1 MGRPSSTKAPKSA
14 APDDP
19 FSPTLRAWFR
29 DNGIVW
35 SGLRF
40 ERAEGRGVF
49 GVATSDIEPGHAVIA
64 VPKAAMLTHR
74 NAADAPALGTLLELG
89 LPSVEVLALAIALER
104 RAGKSSPWHPYL
116 QSLPKAEPLPL
127 LWSASELR
135 CLAGTGLDGV
145 SRRRRRRL
153 LSNHHVAVAEW
164 PGATQLPSAGEY
176 LAASTL
182 SSSRAFRVDEVHGE
196 GLLPLCD
203 LLNHKAAL
211 VPGHG
216 GGGGGGGLEGEDDEE
231 GEGEEESEGE
241 EEGEEEEGEEE
252 GLLVRNYDRRRGGWL
267 RRDVSLRI
275 PPPWL
280 GLGLANPNP
289 NPNQVS
295 LRIPPAAGNEEAEAG
310 GDEESEGDGGDS
322 DVDEDGDVGYVGTA
336 QC

>member
-35 SGLRF
+35 MGLRF

-74 NAADAPALGTLLELG
+74 NAADAPALSTLLELG

-104 RAGKSSPWHPYL
+104 RAGKGSRWHPYL

-135 CLAGTGLDGV
+135 CLTGTGLDGV

-153 LSNHHVAVAEW
+153 LSNYHAAVAEW
-164 PGATQLPSAGEY
+164 PRATPLPSADEY

-216 GGGGGGGLEGEDDEE
+216 GRLT
-231 GEGEEESEGE
+231 
-241 EEGEEEEGEEE
+241 
-252 GLLVRNYDRRRGGWL
+252 LTLTVTL
-267 RRDVSLRI
+267 TPTLT
-275 PPPWL
+275 L
-280 GLGLANPNP
+280 TLTPNP
-289 NPNQVS
+289 
-295 LRIPPAAGNEEAEAG
+295 
-310 GDEESEGDGGDS
+310 
-322 DVDEDGDVGYVGTA
+322 
-336 QC
+336 

>member
-14 APDDP
+14 EAPKSAPDDP

-35 SGLRF
+35 TGLRF

-74 NAADAPALGTLLELG
+74 NAADAPALSTLLELG

-104 RAGKSSPWHPYL
+104 RASKSSRWHPYL

-153 LSNHHVAVAEW
+153 LSNYHAARAEW
-164 PGATQLPSAGEY
+164 PGATPLPSG
-176 LAASTL
+176 
-182 SSSRAFRVDEVHGE
+182 
-196 GLLPLCD
+196 
-203 LLNHKAAL
+203 
-211 VPGHG
+211 
-216 GGGGGGGLEGEDDEE
+216 
-231 GEGEEESEGE
+231 
-241 EEGEEEEGEEE
+241 
-252 GLLVRNYDRRRGGWL
+252 
-267 RRDVSLRI
+267 
-275 PPPWL
+275 
-280 GLGLANPNP
+280 
-289 NPNQVS
+289 
-295 LRIPPAAGNEEAEAG
+295 
-310 GDEESEGDGGDS
+310 
-322 DVDEDGDVGYVGTA
+322 
-336 QC
+336 